1 MVDNTIIF
9 HKFGEMLLMQKRS
22 IYITTFDFHRLLDLI
37 DAYRN
42 SDHHKKVHIDALE
55 TELETAQVVDA
66 KHIPADVVTMNSTVN
81 LKNLATDEEI
91 TLTLVFPKDA
101 NVEEQKISVM
111 APIGMALLGYR
122 VGDMVEWKVPGG
134 WKKFQ
139 IVATIFQPEASG
151 RYDL

>member
-1 MVDNTIIF
+1 
-9 HKFGEMLLMQKRS
+9 MQKRS

-42 SDHHKKVHIDALE
+42 SDHQKKVHIDELE
-55 TELETAQVVDA
+55 AELETAQVVDA
-66 KHIPADVVTMNSTVN
+66 KQIPADVVTMNSTIN
-81 LKNLATDEEI
+81 LKDLATEEEI

-111 APIGMALLGYR
+111 APVGMALLGYR
-122 VGDMVEWKVPGG
+122 VGDLVEWKMPGG

-139 IVATIFQPEASG
+139 ITATLFQPEASG